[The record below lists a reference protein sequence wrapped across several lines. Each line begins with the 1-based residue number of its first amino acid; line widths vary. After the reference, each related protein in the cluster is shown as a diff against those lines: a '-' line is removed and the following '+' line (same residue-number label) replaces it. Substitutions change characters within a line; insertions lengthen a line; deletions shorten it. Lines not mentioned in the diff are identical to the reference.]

1 MNKFYTMIGL
11 VLLGTTA
18 FAQTAQT
25 ARHKQPHYANGIMV
39 LSATGTSVAL
49 PATQPVLDARGGLQ
63 PCIVSAD
70 TYTDL
75 GAASCFD
82 GTACVIADAGFSATV
97 GIYGSEGY
105 LLTDVQAGFD
115 YVFDMCTGA
124 GAGAWIPEITILAPD
139 GTTWDATNVTSSASG
154 QTHAEQCTLA
164 WTATQSGTYTIIINE
179 MGTAAGDAPAQ
190 ADCETTLAVNNGN
203 PTVECGTNAAACP
216 VAGPCVAGVVDA
228 SVSPATLCPGDTVT
242 FATDGAE
249 SGDGGFG
256 FGVRPEAGAT
266 GGNNGQA
273 ITITGVTFPTTLDSD
288 LGGVLSFNSLPALA
302 GTWTFFQVSFDAGG
316 EPCAV
321 SADSIVVT
329 FLPASDPSCPA
340 GISEQ
345 TLNLNLYP
353 NPTTGAIRLE
363 MTGDNSNAT
372 ITVVDITGRMVY
384 SEKVNISSNFKKDI
398 QLNVENGNYII
409 SVVDET
415 SVVTRKIQVLK

>member
-1 MNKFYTMIGL
+1 
-11 VLLGTTA
+11 
-18 FAQTAQT
+18 
-25 ARHKQPHYANGIMV
+25 
-39 LSATGTSVAL
+39 
-49 PATQPVLDARGGLQ
+49 
-63 PCIVSAD
+63 
-70 TYTDL
+70 
-75 GAASCFD
+75 
-82 GTACVIADAGFSATV
+82 
-97 GIYGSEGY
+97 
-105 LLTDVQAGFD
+105 
-115 YVFDMCTGA
+115 
-124 GAGAWIPEITILAPD
+124 
-139 GTTWDATNVTSSASG
+139 
-154 QTHAEQCTLA
+154 
-164 WTATQSGTYTIIINE
+164 

-203 PTVECGTNAAACP
+203 PTVECGANAAACP
-216 VAGPCVAGVVDA
+216 PQGPCVAGVVDA

-256 FGVRPEAGAT
+256 ILLIPSAGAT
-266 GGNNGQA
+266 GGDNGQEA
-273 ITITGVTFPTTLDSD
+273 SLLVSGFPTPLDSD
-288 LGGVLSFNSLPALA
+288 LGGVLSSNGYPPLV
-302 GTWTFFQVSFDAGG
+302 GEWTFFQISLDAAN

-353 NPTTGAIRLE
+353 NPTTGAIRVE
-363 MTGDNSNAT
+363 MTGDNTNAT
-372 ITVVDITGRMVY
+372 ISVVDITGRMVY

-415 SVVTRKIQVLK
+415 SVVTRKIQVMK

>member
-11 VLLGTTA
+11 VLLGTSA

-25 ARHKQPHYANGIMV
+25 ARYKQPHYANGIMV
-39 LSATGTSVAL
+39 LSSNGAATAAPTAR
-49 PATQPVLDARGGLQ
+49 PVLDANRGLG
-63 PCIVSAD
+63 PCITSAD
-70 TYTDL
+70 TYVDL
-75 GAASCFD
+75 GGAPCFN
-82 GTACVIADAGFSATV
+82 GTECLIADAEFSATV
-97 GIYGSEGY
+97 GIFGSESY
-105 LLTDVQAGFD
+105 TLTGVQAGFD

-124 GAGAWIPEITILAPD
+124 GAGAWIPEIAIVGPD
-139 GTTWDATNVTSSASG
+139 GTTVDAHNAAFAASG
-154 QTHAEQCTLA
+154 QTHADQCTIS
-164 WTATQSGTYTIIINE
+164 WTASLSGDYTIVIHQ

-190 ADCETTLAVNNGN
+190 VDCATTLAVNNGN
-203 PTVECGTNAAACP
+203 PTVVCGANPVQCGACTP
-216 VAGPCVAGVVDA
+216 GVVDA
-228 SVSPATLCPGDTVT
+228 SVSPATVCPGDTVT

-288 LGGVLSFNSLPALA
+288 LGGVLSGNALPNLV
-302 GTWTFFQVSFDAGG
+302 GTWTFFQISFDAAD

-353 NPTTGAIRLE
+353 NPTTGAIRVE

>member
-18 FAQTAQT
+18 FAQTAL
-25 ARHKQPHYANGIMV
+25 HKQPHYANGILV
-39 LSATGTSVAL
+39 LSANGAGVAT
-49 PATQPVLDARGGLQ
+49 PSAQPVLNANRGLG
-63 PCIVSAD
+63 PCITAAD
-70 TYTDL
+70 TYVDL
-75 GAASCFD
+75 GGAPCFD
-82 GTACVIADAGFSATV
+82 GTECIPADAGFSANV
-97 GIYGSEGY
+97 GVYGSEAY
-105 LLTDVQAGFD
+105 TLTNVQAGFE

-124 GAGAWIPEITILAPD
+124 GAGAWIPEIAIVGPD
-139 GTTWDATNVTSSASG
+139 GTTVDAHNAASAASG
-154 QTHAEQCTLA
+154 QTHAEQCTIT
-164 WTATQSGTYTIIINE
+164 WTASLSGDYTIVIHE
-179 MGTAAGDAPAQ
+179 MGTAAGNAPAQ

-256 FGVRPEAGAT
+256 FAVRPEAGAT

-288 LGGVLSFNSLPALA
+288 LGGVLSANALPNLV
-302 GTWTFFQVSFDAGG
+302 GTWTFFQLSFDAAD

-353 NPTTGAIRLE
+353 NPTTGAIRVE
-363 MTGDNSNAT
+363 MTGDNTNAT
-372 ITVVDITGRMVY
+372 ISVVDITGRMVY